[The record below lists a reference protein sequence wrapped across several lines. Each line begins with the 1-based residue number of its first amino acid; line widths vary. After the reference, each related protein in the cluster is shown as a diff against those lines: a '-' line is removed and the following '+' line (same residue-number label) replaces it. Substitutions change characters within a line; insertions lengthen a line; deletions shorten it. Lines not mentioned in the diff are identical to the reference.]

1 MSDLKLALKR
11 FLAVETG
18 QDSIHYTRAPTKT
31 SPPYGVI
38 SIISNR
44 RERTHDGRDGLAEA
58 RVQIDWFTKTDS
70 ESEQLSSATIE
81 AVEKVQNE
89 TIGVRRGKG
98 GIFIAQVTIETE
110 FDDYEDDTGL
120 FHKAI
125 DLTIQYEE
133 D

>member
-1 MSDLKLALKR
+1 MSDLKRALKR

>member
-89 TIGVRRGKG
+89 TIGSHAGAG
-98 GIFIAQVTIETE
+98 GLFIAKIDVDNE
-110 FDDYEDDTGL
+110 FDDYEEDTSL
-120 FHKAI
+120 FRKTL
-125 DLTIQYEE
+125 DLIIQYEE

>member
-1 MSDLKLALKR
+1 M
-11 FLAVETG
+11 
-18 QDSIHYTRAPTKT
+18 I
-31 SPPYGVI
+31 
-38 SIISNR
+38 
-44 RERTHDGRDGLAEA
+44 GLRSQTLNQNNFSGNNNFGE
-58 RVQIDWFTKTDS
+58 
-70 ESEQLSSATIE
+70 
-81 AVEKVQNE
+81 VQNE

>member
-18 QDSIHYTRAPTKT
+18 QYSIHYTRAPTKT

-89 TIGVRRGKG
+89 TIGSHAGAG
-98 GIFIAQVTIETE
+98 GLFIAQVTIETE

>member
-1 MSDLKLALKR
+1 MSDIKQALRWYLIAKL
-11 FLAVETG
+11 
-18 QDSIHYTRAPTKT
+18 SIENIHFIRAPSKVP
-31 SPPYGVI
+31 PPYGIITVI
-38 SIISNR
+38 GNT

-58 RVQIDWFTKTDS
+58 RVQIDWFAKSDTET
-70 ESEQLSSATIE
+70 EQLSRETIIILE
-81 AVEKVQNE
+81 QVQNE
-89 TIGVRRGKG
+89 TIGVHQGEG

>member
-1 MSDLKLALKR
+1 VSDLKLALKR

>member
-1 MSDLKLALKR
+1 MSDLKRALKR

-31 SPPYGVI
+31 SPPYGAI